1 MIMRSLTVTPKS
13 IIKHE
18 VVIPKPPSTYSGY
31 LYKFT
36 DTKTDKVYIG
46 VHKGQVSDSYW
57 HSSTNKE
64 FAKICAGSEARL
76 KYEVLAYGEYDVMTV
91 KEHHILKK
99 AKAKENPKYFNE
111 TNGSP
116 KFQTIDYD
124 KVNDLAFRINNG
136 EFYDGMKPI
145 DDVVN
150 LDNFQVRAVLED
162 RELIRYI
169 AQSIDDNLGNT
180 KLHCAPVTIFEGRS
194 ESGDDTVGNGRHTMS
209 GVKLSKH
216 GKTVPTNYVPFED
229 NMNLTEAELKAV
241 CNLLNKGS
249 VVKTN
254 PVNREDAVKYLVDC
268 WFDGI
273 PTTDPGHIDYL
284 NNLGFTNQML
294 TRILDEAVNEIDD
307 LQRDKNEV
315 FRGYSQEELIQ
326 ITDNIKNETTLAWY
340 TSSGIFKWQS
350 VLDKIW
356 AALKSDDKGN
366 LILGKYN
373 KIVTV
378 VHHSEPSYLKKW
390 SRRPKDNPKYG
401 PTRAQRIE
409 RYLDFF
415 MGKIGLQSEMLVLPH
430 QIKSGAGDYTK

>member
-1 MIMRSLTVTPKS
+1 MKSLPVTPKS
-13 IIKHE
+13 VIKHE
-18 VVIPKPPSTYSGY
+18 VIIPTPPTTYSGY

-36 DTKTDKVYIG
+36 DIKTGRMYVG
-46 VHKGQVSDSYW
+46 VHKGPVSDSYW

-64 FAKICAGSEARL
+64 FAKICSGDEPRL
-76 KYEVLAYGEYDVMTV
+76 KYEILAYGEYDVMTV

-99 AKAKENPKYFNE
+99 AKAHKNPKYFNE

-116 KFQTIDYD
+116 KFQSIDYD
-124 KVNDLAFRINNG
+124 KVNDLAFKINNG

-145 DDVVN
+145 EDVTV

-194 ESGDDTVGNGRHTMS
+194 ETGDDTVGNGRHTMS

-229 NMNLTEAELKAV
+229 NMTLTEAELKAV
-241 CNLLNKGS
+241 CNLLNKGRI
-249 VVKTN
+249 VKTN

-273 PTTDPGHIDYL
+273 PTTDPGHIGYL

-294 TRILDEAVNEIDD
+294 TRIIDEADNEIDD

-315 FRGYSQEELIQ
+315 FRGYSQDELQ
-326 ITDNIKNETTLAWY
+326 NMTKNLNTEDTLAWY
-340 TSSGIFKWQS
+340 SSSSIFKWQT
-350 VLDKIW
+350 VLDKVW
-356 AALKSDDKGN
+356 AAVQPDKDGN
-366 LILGKYN
+366 LQLSGYT
-373 KIVTV
+373 KIKTII
-378 VHHSEPSYLKKW
+378 HHTEPSAKKKW
-390 SRRPKDNPKYG
+390 NARPKDNPKYG
-401 PTRAQRIE
+401 PTRGDVIT

-415 MGKIGLQSEMLVLPH
+415 MGKLGLESEVIVLNST
-430 QIKSGAGDYTK
+430 IKSGAGDYTK